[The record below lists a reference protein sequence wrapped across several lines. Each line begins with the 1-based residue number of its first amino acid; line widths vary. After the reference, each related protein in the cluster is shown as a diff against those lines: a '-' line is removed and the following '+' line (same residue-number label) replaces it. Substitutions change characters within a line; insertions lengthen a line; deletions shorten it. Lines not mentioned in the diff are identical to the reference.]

1 MEDQKQK
8 GDDCIG
14 TKVQVKLD
22 RAHLAARMRAGKDH
36 AGPILAQQIID
47 DSRIFTPHDQG
58 MLEAS
63 ARPEK
68 IGEDWA
74 ATWNTVY
81 APYQYYGCWPDG
93 THVIQN
99 HDTGINPEASTHW
112 AEHAADRYRKDWEIV
127 AQREFARGS
136 EIG

>member
-1 MEDQKQK
+1 MAS
-8 GDDCIG
+8 
-14 TKVQVKLD
+14 KVKVTLD
-22 RAHLAARMRAGKDH
+22 RAHLAARMMAGKDH

-47 DSRIFTPHDQG
+47 DSRAFTPHDQG

-68 IGEDWA
+68 IGDDWA

-81 APYQYYGCWPDG
+81 AAYQYYGAWPDG
-93 THVIQN
+93 THVIQH
-99 HDTGINPEASTHW
+99 HDTSINAEASTHW

-127 AQREFARGS
+127 AQREFVRGS

>member
-1 MEDQKQK
+1 MA
-8 GDDCIG
+8 G
-14 TKVQVKLD
+14 KVKVTLD

-36 AGPILAQQIID
+36 AGPILAQHVID
-47 DSRIFTPHDQG
+47 GSRPFTPHDQG
-58 MLEAS
+58 ILEAS

-74 ATWNTVY
+74 ATWDTDY
-81 APYQYYGCWPDG
+81 AAYQYYGCWPDG
-93 THVIQN
+93 THRITK
-99 HDTGINPEASTHW
+99 HDTSNNAEASTHW

-127 AQREFARGS
+127 AQREFVRGS